1 MLCKLSLNNFNYT
14 RDAKAIS
21 YAIITNRR
29 KFGRSHGIAK
39 RQHEDYLFLVVE
51 DDVEISLGSG
61 QVVLVR
67 PLDPDVAERL
77 ESIDQNLQIEMIL
90 S

>member
-1 MLCKLSLNNFNYT
+1 
-14 RDAKAIS
+14 
-21 YAIITNRR
+21 
-29 KFGRSHGIAK
+29 
-39 RQHEDYLFLVVE
+39 VVE